1 MNKNRPEECR
11 GLAERNMWHRDGNAR
26 PELEHSRGDW
36 HFTQTLKRHFEGKKK
51 GFSVFKLL
59 CGCQSWLLPL
69 QSDVLAF
76 KIDLNNM
83 PGFLLV

>member
-36 HFTQTLKRHFEGKKK
+36 HFTQTLKRHFEGEKKK
-51 GFSVFKLL
+51 AFLFSSCCVGVSLGYCL
-59 CGCQSWLLPL
+59 YSRMSWLSRL
-69 QSDVLAF
+69 
-76 KIDLNNM
+76 I
-83 PGFLLV
+83 